1 MFCQECYLYILHGQ
15 CYRNFCAMIIIYWHV
30 LLALLQAYACSF
42 NIKER
47 NTNRGLKGTDNEG
60 TDCGSGG
67 ERGRMN
73 KEEKGGTTVT
83 EQQIKTKDIQ
93 YFLKILS
100 WLAGPLL

>member
-1 MFCQECYLYILHGQ
+1 M
-15 CYRNFCAMIIIYWHV
+15 
-30 LLALLQAYACSF
+30 
-42 NIKER
+42 
-47 NTNRGLKGTDNEG
+47 DNEG

-67 ERGRMN
+67 ERGRMS

-100 WLAGPLL
+100 